1 MHHEIKTGDV
11 LMVLSDP
18 KGREVTAEVT
28 DRIESLFSIFF
39 DLVFDETR
47 AEFNKRLEFFR
58 NYPYQLPPLMR
69 WDSETGVIS
78 PVEDDP
84 DAKTKKED

>member
-1 MHHEIKTGDV
+1 MHHEIKSGDG

-18 KGREVTAEVT
+18 KRREVTAEVT

-39 DLVFDETR
+39 DLVFDGTR
-47 AEFNKRLEFFR
+47 AEFQKRLDFFR
-58 NYPYQLPPLMR
+58 NYPYQLPQLMK
-69 WDSETGVIS
+69 WNAETGDIS